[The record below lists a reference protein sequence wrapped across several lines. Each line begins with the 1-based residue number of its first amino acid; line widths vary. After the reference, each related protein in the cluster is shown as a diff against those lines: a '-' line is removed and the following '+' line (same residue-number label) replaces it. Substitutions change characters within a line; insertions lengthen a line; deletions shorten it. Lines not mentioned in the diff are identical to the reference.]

1 MSVKDYLN
9 QIQSN
14 KERIRQLNVIKDTI
28 HINYDG
34 ISAIDY
40 SGDKVQSSPHD
51 VMFEK
56 GCEMLEKIEE
66 INAEIIKRTNTNTRI
81 GIEIQQ
87 MIADDIKYNTILFE
101 RYFVG
106 NTLADVA
113 KNLYLDYK
121 YVCQLHGEALR
132 QFTAQYLTNTTNHD

>member
-14 KERIRQLNVIKDTI
+14 KERIRQLNLIKDSI
-28 HINYDG
+28 HINYTG

-40 SGDKVQSSPHD
+40 SGDKVQSTPKD

-66 INAEIIKRTNTNTRI
+66 INAEIIKRTDTNTRI
-81 GIEIQQ
+81 GFEIQQ

-132 QFTAQYLTNTTNHD
+132 LFGKQYANKINHD

>member
-132 QFTAQYLTNTTNHD
+132 LFGKQYANKINHE

>member
-40 SGDKVQSSPHD
+40 SGDKVQSAPKD

-56 GCEMLEKIEE
+56 GCDMLEKIEE
-66 INAEIIKRTNTNTRI
+66 INAEIIKRTDTNTRI
-81 GIEIQQ
+81 GFEIQQ

-132 QFTAQYLTNTTNHD
+132 LFSKQYANKINHE

>member
-1 MSVKDYLN
+1 MTAKDYLN

-14 KERIRQLNVIKDTI
+14 NERIRQLKIINEHI
-28 HINYDG
+28 HINYTG

-56 GCEMLEKIEE
+56 GCDMLEKIEE
-66 INAEIIKRTNTNTRI
+66 INAEIIKRTDTNTRI
-81 GIEIQQ
+81 GFEIQQ

-132 QFTAQYLTNTTNHD
+132 LFGKQYANKINHD

>member
-14 KERIRQLNVIKDTI
+14 KERIRQLNLIKDSI
-28 HINYDG
+28 HINYTG

-56 GCEMLEKIEE
+56 GCDMLEKIEE
-66 INAEIIKRTNTNTRI
+66 INAEIIKRTDTNTRI
-81 GIEIQQ
+81 GFEIQQ

-132 QFTAQYLTNTTNHD
+132 LFGQQYSDRINHD

>member
-14 KERIRQLNVIKDTI
+14 KERIRQLNVIKDSI

-40 SGDKVQSSPHD
+40 SGDKVQSTPKD

-66 INAEIIKRTNTNTRI
+66 INAEIIKRTDTNTRI
-81 GIEIQQ
+81 GFEIQQ

-132 QFTAQYLTNTTNHD
+132 LFGKQYANKINHE

>member
-40 SGDKVQSSPHD
+40 SGDKVQSTPKD

-66 INAEIIKRTNTNTRI
+66 INAEIIKRTDTNTRI
-81 GIEIQQ
+81 GFEIQQ

-132 QFTAQYLTNTTNHD
+132 LFGKQYANKINHE